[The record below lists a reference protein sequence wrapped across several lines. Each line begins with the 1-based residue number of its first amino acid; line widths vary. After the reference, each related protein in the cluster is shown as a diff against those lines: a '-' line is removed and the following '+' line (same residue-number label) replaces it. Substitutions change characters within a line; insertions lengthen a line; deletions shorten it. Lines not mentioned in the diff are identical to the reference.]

1 MEIAEVIRRW
11 QAGPGPQQIAQ
22 GTGLSR
28 NTVRKHLA
36 AARAMGIAKDGPPPG
51 EEQLSLLAVIGQS
64 GPRRVETPRQDALER
79 WADYIY
85 RWLTGDWLRMTRI
98 HELLAARGCPV
109 SYPSLRRFLVK
120 GNWRRVGR
128 STVRMEDTPPGQ
140 VAEADFGRLGM
151 TPARKRDGAGGCGP
165 WSSCCAIPATASSGP
180 WASRSW
186 RTSSPVWRRPRPSS
200 AG

>member
-11 QAGPGPQQIAQ
+11 QAGANPQQIAL

-28 NTVRKHLA
+28 NTVHKYLA

-51 EEQLSLLAVIGQS
+51 EEQLSLLVAISQS

-85 RWLTGDWLRMTRI
+85 QWLTGDRLQMTRI
-98 HELLAARGCPV
+98 HELLAARGCSV
-109 SYPSLRRFLVK
+109 SYPSLRRLVVK
-120 GNWRRVGR
+120 RNWRRTAR
-128 STVRMEDTPPGQ
+128 TTVRMEGTLPGQ

-151 TPARKRDGAGGCGP
+151 IADPETG
-165 WSSCCAIPATASSGP
+165 
-180 WASRSW
+180 
-186 RTSSPVWRRPRPSS
+186 
-200 AG
+200 